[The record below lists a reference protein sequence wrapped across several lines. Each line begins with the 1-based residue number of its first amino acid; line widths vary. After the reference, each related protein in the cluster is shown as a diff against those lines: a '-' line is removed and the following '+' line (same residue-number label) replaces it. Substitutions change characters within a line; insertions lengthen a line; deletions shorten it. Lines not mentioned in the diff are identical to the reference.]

1 MSASRVDRTLISAC
15 DASVNGSTRIS
26 TPIHEQISISDHFPR
41 ITCPAGSCVELIA
54 RRPLTRPN
62 VSSSSVFSQRND
74 GYPATFGA
82 CCHLSRTV
90 GSTAHPKLPSFVM
103 SPCSSASS
111 KLKTFPQLAAPPN
124 VTFADRDAYV
134 YDPGEFA
141 G

>member
-1 MSASRVDRTLISAC
+1 MT
-15 DASVNGSTRIS
+15 
-26 TPIHEQISISDHFPR
+26 ISDNFPK
-41 ITCPAGSCVELIA
+41 ITWPGGTCVDEIA

-62 VSSSSVFSQRND
+62 VSSSSVFSHRND

-82 CCHLSRTV
+82 CCHLSLTV

-111 KLKTFPQLAAPPN
+111 NARTFGHVAAPPN

-134 YDPGEFA
+134 YEPA
-141 G
+141 V